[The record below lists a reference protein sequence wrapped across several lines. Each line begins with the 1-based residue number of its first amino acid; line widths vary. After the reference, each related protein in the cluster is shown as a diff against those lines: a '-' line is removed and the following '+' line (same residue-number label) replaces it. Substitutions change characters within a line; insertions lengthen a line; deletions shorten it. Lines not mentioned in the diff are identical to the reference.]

1 MWMMTKFLRQ
11 NESRKRTMEQ
21 RKAMS
26 KHATL
31 DGKRVA
37 TAGTGVSPE
46 AKKHEVDV
54 MQRNM
59 S

>member
-1 MWMMTKFLRQ
+1 
-11 NESRKRTMEQ
+11 MEQ